1 LPAQTA
7 PKKSK
12 SVKKRIRQTKKR
24 TLRNRSVRS
33 LLKSLTKRV
42 ESDVVQKKT
51 EEAKASLTRAIT
63 AIDKAKNK
71 GIIHRNT
78 ASRKVSRLTKLVN
91 SLNRP
96 EAT

>member
-1 LPAQTA
+1 MPAQTA

-12 SVKKRIRQTKKR
+12 SVKKRIRQEKKR
-24 TLRNRSVRS
+24 TLRNRSVKT
-33 LLKSLTKRV
+33 LLKSLTKKV
-42 ESDVVQKKT
+42 EGSVAQKNP
-51 EEAKASLTRAIT
+51 EEAKASLSRAVT

-71 GIIHRNT
+71 GIIHGNT

-91 SLNRP
+91 SLSQP

>member
-1 LPAQTA
+1 MAAQTA

-12 SVKKRIRQTKKR
+12 SVKKRVRQAKKR
-24 TLRNRSVRS
+24 TLRNRSVKS
-33 LLKSLTKRV
+33 LLKGLTKRV
-42 ESDVVQKKT
+42 ESEVVQKKT

-91 SLNRP
+91 TLTRP